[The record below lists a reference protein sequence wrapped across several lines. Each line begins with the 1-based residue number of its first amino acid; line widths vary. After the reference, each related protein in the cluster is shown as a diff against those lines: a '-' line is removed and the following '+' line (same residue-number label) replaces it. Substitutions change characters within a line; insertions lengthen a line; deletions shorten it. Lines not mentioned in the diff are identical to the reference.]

1 MNKHIALL
9 TFVLTLFSSLL
20 SAEEGR
26 RLKPLEDY
34 KHKYETEWV
43 LLVSTLDAKKNL
55 SFKKKLV
62 RYEEDVSRL
71 KQLFVVERINEY
83 ENLSATLVSI
93 HQCNGRPSGTP
104 KNCGFVCVERPDE
117 NMYTTEGWVTFKG
130 DTMGQVVTE
139 AKACLKLEVRGKGR
153 KKGSVSAVFKYRKG
167 YINYKTAE
175 DADIL
180 INNFLTK

>member
-9 TFVLTLFSSLL
+9 TFVLTLFSSSL

-62 RYEEDVSRL
+62 RYEEGVSRL

-83 ENLSATLVSI
+83 DLL
-93 HQCNGRPSGTP
+93 
-104 KNCGFVCVERPDE
+104 F
-117 NMYTTEGWVTFKG
+117 
-130 DTMGQVVTE
+130 
-139 AKACLKLEVRGKGR
+139 
-153 KKGSVSAVFKYRKG
+153 
-167 YINYKTAE
+167 
-175 DADIL
+175 
-180 INNFLTK
+180 